1 MSLSCFVLSCL
12 VLYCIDCPVSYSTV
26 LLCNFL
32 TVIFTLSA
40 SLPLPLP
47 VPRTLYSYPLF
58 YYILLFYSVLFYL
71 FIVFFPSSPILS
83 LFYQPISS
91 SRILDPTFLPLEPND
106 PQDAE
111 VANMYLSNYE
121 RFASTARFWTESYAM
136 PRAEVA
142 GSEVPTLLNCT
153 VLCSTVLC
161 CILLHC
167 ALLQLCRAMLC
178 CTALYSTV
186 LYYIVP
192 YCNVLYCT
200 ALH

>member
-1 MSLSCFVLSCL
+1 MPSIV
-12 VLYCIDCPVSYSTV
+12 CIDCPVSYSTV
-26 LLCNFL
+26 LLRNFL
-32 TVIFTLSA
+32 TVTFTLNA
-40 SLPLPLP
+40 SLPLP

-58 YYILLFYSVLFYL
+58 YSILLFYSVLFYL

-83 LFYQPISS
+83 LFHHPISS

-142 GSEVPTLLNCT
+142 GSEVPTLLY
-153 VLCSTVLC
+153 
-161 CILLHC
+161 C
-167 ALLQLCRAMLC
+167 ALLQLCRAIPC
-178 CTALYSTV
+178 CTALHSTV

-192 YCNVLYCT
+192 YRNVLYCT
-200 ALH
+200 LLH